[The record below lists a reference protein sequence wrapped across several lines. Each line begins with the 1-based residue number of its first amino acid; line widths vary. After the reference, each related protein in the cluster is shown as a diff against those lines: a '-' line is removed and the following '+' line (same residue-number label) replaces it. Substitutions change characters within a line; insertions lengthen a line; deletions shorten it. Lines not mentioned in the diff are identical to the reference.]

1 MMKSINFRF
10 ILGLVCLL
18 TLTFS
23 CNDDDDDTFGPSQFT
38 VNGVSYQLDRGFLE
52 EFGSNGTV
60 GGQESWDFD
69 VTLTSSGINF
79 DPNPNTGGF
88 VGSGSFIY
96 LDLNTN
102 SPDGLVS
109 GTYNFSGQRNIF
121 TLVDGTAAFDVDI
134 TAATG
139 TGFGIIGG
147 TVTINTGNVV
157 RIEFDLTTDTNQS
170 LTGRFSGALQRI

>member
-1 MMKSINFRF
+1 MKSFNFRL
-10 ILGLVCLL
+10 ILGLMCLL

-23 CNDDDDDTFGPSQFT
+23 CNDDDDDSFGASQFT
-38 VNGVSYQLDRGFLE
+38 INGVSYELNQGFLE

-69 VTLTSSGINF
+69 VTLTSSGITF
-79 DPNPNTGGF
+79 DPNNVTF

-109 GTYNFSGQRNIF
+109 GTYNFSGQRNVF
-121 TLVDGTAAFDVDI
+121 TLVDGTAAFNVNI
-134 TAATG
+134 AAG
-139 TGFGIIGG
+139 TGNGFEITGG

-170 LTGRFSGALQRI
+170 VTGRFSGALQRI